1 MEIITRYFIAMAF
14 MLMFLFFWM
23 LVQKLSR
30 KVAKT
35 HPEFGPAR
43 EEGDGRGS
51 RNEHQADGQYLF
63 HLETPPRAPST
74 YQTGLTLRLG
84 SSAVDTTSRPW
95 S

>member
-43 EEGDGRGS
+43 EEGGGCGGGGKCNCTSIKSCTNPIIRHKQNS
-51 RNEHQADGQYLF
+51 R
-63 HLETPPRAPST
+63 
-74 YQTGLTLRLG
+74 
-84 SSAVDTTSRPW
+84 
-95 S
+95 